1 MNDNLP
7 HLTAKDLDMILGVYD
22 QQANEYRT
30 NKINH
35 PNDTEEVAYADKMLK
50 KIDDMARQV
59 IHRYY
64 NQETIK

>member
-1 MNDNLP
+1 
-7 HLTAKDLDMILGVYD
+7 MILGVYD

>member
-1 MNDNLP
+1 MNNNLP

-22 QQANEYRT
+22 QQASEYRT
-30 NKINH
+30 NKINGD
-35 PNDTEEVAYADKMLK
+35 PEEVAYADKMLK

-64 NQETIK
+64 NQE